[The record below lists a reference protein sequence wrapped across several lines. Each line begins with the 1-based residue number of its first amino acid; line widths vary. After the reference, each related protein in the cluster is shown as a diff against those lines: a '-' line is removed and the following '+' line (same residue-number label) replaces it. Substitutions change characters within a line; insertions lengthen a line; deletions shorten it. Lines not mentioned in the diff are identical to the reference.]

1 MAFEGMEH
9 HCLNTYGSGL
19 AWIPKQAL
27 IRRRYLTLFG
37 NLPRVVVGIAESWGS
52 FEHVMTH
59 PSDVYSVG
67 FSPDGTHVVSGC
79 WDSSV
84 RIWNATTGDIEGI
97 LVEHTNGVLS
107 VAF

>member
-1 MAFEGMEH
+1 M
-9 HCLNTYGSGL
+9 
-19 AWIPKQAL
+19 
-27 IRRRYLTLFG
+27 
-37 NLPRVVVGIAESWGS
+37 GIAESWGS

-84 RIWNATTGDIEGI
+84 RIWNATTGEIERI
-97 LVEHTNGVLS
+97 LMEHTNGVLS
-107 VAF
+107 VAFSPDGTRIVSGSADHSIRI